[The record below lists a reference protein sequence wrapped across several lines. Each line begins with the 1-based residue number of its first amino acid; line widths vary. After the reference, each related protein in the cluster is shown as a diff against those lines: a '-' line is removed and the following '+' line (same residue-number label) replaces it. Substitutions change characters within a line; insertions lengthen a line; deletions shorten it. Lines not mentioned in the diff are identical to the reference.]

1 MDSKK
6 RLKIYDGGKTM
17 PTGPVE
23 ESEPDEESLKEMEK
37 IAKEAFLDA
46 DGIADDLPLDDPM
59 GMYIREIKKIPLLTV
74 EQERELSQ
82 RVMMGDETAKKQM
95 VEANLRL
102 VVSVAARYV
111 DNGVALLDLIQ
122 EGNIGLIKSV
132 ERFDYTKG
140 FRFSTY
146 AIWWIRQ
153 AIITAVAEQ
162 SRTIRMPLYQTDN
175 IRRMQRMITHY
186 IQYEDRYP
194 EDSEISDELNIPVY
208 KVKDLRRYA
217 QQPVSLDAT
226 IGEDNGTTFGSFVVA
241 EETESLEDEVFRI
254 FQRYAIDD
262 IMKTL
267 SPKEEKVLKIRTG
280 LSDGQART
288 LEDVGKELN
297 VTRERV
303 RQIEGKAVRK
313 LRSPNNSRRVVDFW
327 PTDDQIQELLM

>member
-6 RLKIYDGGKTM
+6 RLKIYDGGMTM

-175 IRRMQRMITHY
+175 IRKMQRMITHY